1 MHSSSQ
7 AARLPEKH
15 SSETHEP
22 NLAQGARS
30 QRMLPALGKI
40 SLLGAEQKLNCRSE
54 IERQEE
60 GRSPAA
66 LALLPRA

>member
-1 MHSSSQ
+1 MQ
-7 AARLPEKH
+7 E
-15 SSETHEP
+15 
-22 NLAQGARS
+22 ARS
-30 QRMLPALGKI
+30 GCVLPVLGKI

-66 LALLPRA
+66 LALVPKA